1 MSKDTVSS
9 LRRMRDATGDSV
21 KRAAKG
27 IGTRA
32 KQVGARAKAASEGA
46 GDTIGEAK
54 LKADR
59 AAMEATRII
68 TEHPLAAV
76 AAAAALGALAAG
88 LLPRL
93 LGGKRDEPQD

>member
-1 MSKDTVSS
+1 MSKVTETS
-9 LRRMRDATGDSV
+9 LRRMRDATGQSV
-21 KRAAKG
+21 NRAAKV

-32 KQVGARAKAASEGA
+32 KRVSARANAVREGA
-46 GDTIGEAK
+46 GDTIGAAK

-88 LLPRL
+88 LLPRF
-93 LGGKRDEPQD
+93 LGGKRDDPQD

>member
-1 MSKDTVSS
+1 MSKNSEIS
-9 LRRMRDATGDSV
+9 LRRMRDATGKSV
-21 KRAAKG
+21 KRAAQG

-32 KQVGARAKAASEGA
+32 KRVGARANAVREGA
-46 GDTIGEAK
+46 GDTIGAAK

-93 LGGKRDEPQD
+93 LGGKRDDPQE